1 MFRRMLHPDHGL
13 TLHRKSG
20 TPPWLSLLLRVGLAI
35 ALIGVALAIFWF
47 DRAGLRDNSD
57 GHITFPDVV
66 YFTIITITSVGYG
79 DIVPVST
86 QARLIDSFLVTPIRL
101 FVWLIFL
108 GTAYD
113 FLLKRVWEK
122 WRMTV
127 IQQKLTGHIV
137 VVGYGTSG
145 SEAVNELIRRG
156 AEPASIVV
164 IDDRTEALDI
174 AKECGTTVILADA
187 TRNASLEAVRLANA
201 KAVIVAAGR
210 DDTSILIV
218 LTARRVAPDV
228 PISVIIRSEDNE
240 ALARQAGA
248 DTVINPASFAGL
260 LLAGSTHGSHIADY
274 LADLA
279 ASDGRVALHERQVTA
294 REVGKPLSALTT
306 GLGVRI
312 YRRGECYGFW
322 QVEVAALEAGDTL
335 VEIVPRSEAATSD
348 PGNAR
353 Q

>member
-1 MFRRMLHPDHGL
+1 MRRPTPDHLL
-13 TLHRKSG
+13 TLDRKSG
-20 TPPWLSLLLRVGLAI
+20 TPPWMSLLLRVGLAFTLIGI
-35 ALIGVALAIFWF
+35 ALGIFWF
-47 DRAGLRDNSD
+47 DRAGLRDNAD
-57 GHITFPDVV
+57 GAVSFADVV

-137 VVGYGTSG
+137 VIGYGTSG
-145 SEAVNELIRRG
+145 TEAVSELIRRDADP
-156 AEPASIVV
+156 AEIVV
-164 IDDRTEALDI
+164 IDDSTTALDS
-174 AKECGTTVILADA
+174 ARECGVTVIRADA
-187 TRNASLEAVRLANA
+187 TRNASLEAVRLASA

-218 LTARRVAPDV
+218 LTARRVAAHV

-248 DTVINPASFAGL
+248 NTVINPASFAGL
-260 LLAGSTHGSHIADY
+260 LLAGSTHGPHIADY
-274 LADLA
+274 MADLA
-279 ASDGRVALHERQVTA
+279 ASDGRVALHERLVMPG
-294 REVGKPLSALTT
+294 EVGKPLSALTT
-306 GLGVRI
+306 GLGVRL
-312 YRRGECYGFW
+312 YRGGQCHGFW
-322 QVEVAALEAGDTL
+322 EPEAKSLEAGDTL
-335 VEIVPRSEAATSD
+335 VEIVPRGEPTGDRPAGPA
-348 PGNAR
+348 
-353 Q
+353 

>member
-1 MFRRMLHPDHGL
+1 MRARKPDHHL
-13 TLHRKSG
+13 TLHRKGS
-20 TPPWLSLLLRVGLAI
+20 TPPWLSLLLRVGLAF
-35 ALIGVALAIFWF
+35 ALIGVALGIFWF

-57 GHITFPDVV
+57 GAVSFADVV

-145 SEAVNELIRRG
+145 MEAVNELIRRG
-156 AEPASIVV
+156 AAPGGIVV
-164 IDDRTEALDI
+164 IDDSQAALDR
-174 AKECGTTVILADA
+174 AKDCGMTVILADA
-187 TRNASLEAVRLANA
+187 TRNASLEAVKIAHA

-218 LTARRVAPDV
+218 LTARRVAPSV
-228 PISVIIRSEDNE
+228 SISVIIRSADNE
-240 ALARQAGA
+240 PLAHQAGA

-260 LLAGSTHGSHIADY
+260 LLAGSTHGPHIADY
-274 LADLA
+274 MADLA
-279 ASDGRVALHERQVTA
+279 ASDGRVSLRERAVTPDEIG
-294 REVGKPLSALTT
+294 RPLAELAT
-306 GLGVRI
+306 GLGVRL
-312 YRRGECYGFW
+312 YRNGDCHGFW
-322 QVEVAALEAGDTL
+322 EPEAKALQAGDSL
-335 VEIVPRSEAATSD
+335 VEIVPRGEPRSDHPVAA
-348 PGNAR
+348 A
-353 Q
+353 

>member
-1 MFRRMLHPDHGL
+1 MRARKPDHHL
-13 TLHRKSG
+13 TLHRKGS
-20 TPPWLSLLLRVGLAI
+20 TPPWLSLLLRVGLAF
-35 ALIGVALAIFWF
+35 ALIGVALGIFWF

-57 GHITFPDVV
+57 GAVSFADVV

-137 VVGYGTSG
+137 VIGYGTSG
-145 SEAVNELIRRG
+145 SEAVKELIRRG
-156 AEPASIVV
+156 AAPESIVV
-164 IDDRTEALDI
+164 IDDSQAALDR
-174 AKECGTTVILADA
+174 AKDCGMTVILADA
-187 TRNASLEAVRLANA
+187 TRNASLEAVKIAHA

-218 LTARRVAPDV
+218 LTARRVAPSV
-228 PISVIIRSEDNE
+228 SISVIIRSADNE
-240 ALARQAGA
+240 PLAHQAGA

-260 LLAGSTHGSHIADY
+260 LLAGSTHGPHIADY
-274 LADLA
+274 MADLA
-279 ASDGRVALHERQVTA
+279 ASDGRVSLRERAVTPDEIGRPLAALA
-294 REVGKPLSALTT
+294 T
-306 GLGVRI
+306 GLGVRL
-312 YRRGECYGFW
+312 YRNGDCHGFW
-322 QVEVAALEAGDTL
+322 EPEAKALQAGDSL
-335 VEIVPRSEAATSD
+335 VEIVPRGEPRSDRPVAA
-348 PGNAR
+348 A
-353 Q
+353 